1 MTSVFE
7 GDYMRW
13 FVSFVGMAAFLS
25 GPMAMPASAQ
35 STQPSLEDS
44 FRLGSGTGLLCQV
57 QSRLTDPALGTMFD
71 RAYSIVCRDAA
82 EPVGQIYA
90 LRNSGAPDPATRLT
104 QLRAPKVGCDS
115 AETATEL
122 ETIGNTHRLDCRL
135 NSAPVGYTVYRHL
148 RDDTVYIAEGLAGYD
163 SALRLGLRTI
173 VTDQILPG
181 TLSIA
186 TTGMGDAAAF
196 ARVQAGTLDSD
207 QALAEGYRRN
217 NSGDY
222 AEAAEFFE
230 TLFRRNASETD
241 SEAAER
247 AGEYLIN
254 QALQQSNLGAFETA
268 DATYARALAIPSAS
282 PTQLRLRRNFRA
294 LHLLNQQ
301 RTDEALAIL
310 DQGLAALMTPATGGE
325 QARITEATSQQINS
339 GSEFARQ
346 LGGEESERLTVAE
359 RAIILDAQAQQLRGS
374 ILRMQGHEDR
384 ATAAL
389 GEALEAVETVRDG
402 RVRSTARLRAQA
414 LTELARIDETR
425 GDMGSAEARLRQA
438 LNLLDVQY
446 PLAVATS
453 AAKARL
459 AAFFAR
465 RGETGT
471 ALDLFAEVVSENS
484 GRATPRTSLENQL
497 LPYFELLLGQMEAN
511 PALVSDFF
519 LASETLV
526 RPGVANTQAVLARE
540 LSNGNDE
547 AARLFRQSVTLTRAI
562 EAARTELG
570 RLRAREQQD
579 QPTVARIAALR
590 SELEGLTAEQ
600 AATQA
605 ELGRYPRYQAVSTE
619 ALDIGDLQAS
629 LQPGEAY
636 LKLSEVAG
644 QVYAIFVT
652 NETALAYRAGID
664 ADTLDQRVTAL
675 RETISTI
682 EDGVRLTYPFN
693 VRLAHQLFV
702 DLIGPASARLAGI
715 EHLIFE
721 PDGAMLRLPANLLV
735 TDEAGVTA
743 YENRVAGGAADIFD
757 FSGVAWLGRERAIS
771 TALSARGFRDVRN
784 LPSSSASRQ
793 YLGLG
798 ENAPPRARMRPASL
812 DRGQS
817 DPRCGWP
824 LSFWNAPISAREL
837 RTALRL
843 VGDEGSA
850 IVTGGDFTDIAISE
864 RPDLNDYRIVHFA
877 THGLVTQARPDCP
890 PLPALLTSFGDSGSS
905 DGLLEFGEI
914 FDLKLDADLVILSA
928 CDTASA
934 AGVAVSEA
942 AGVTGGTSALDG
954 LVRAFVGAGSRTVV
968 ASHWP
973 APDDFAATE
982 RLITGLFEAGPNV
995 ALGAS
1000 MRSAQ
1005 QQLMD
1010 DPDTSHPYYWAGF
1023 AIIGD
1028 GTRPLVRAN

>member
-7 GDYMRW
+7 GTYMRW
-13 FVSFVGMAAFLS
+13 FGGFAGMAGLFAAMM
-25 GPMAMPASAQ
+25 PMQASAQ
-35 STQPSLEDS
+35 GLQPSIEDS
-44 FRLGSGTGLLCQV
+44 FRLGSGSGLLCRV
-57 QSRLTDPALGTMFD
+57 QSRLTDPALATMFD

-82 EPVGQIYA
+82 EPIGQIYA
-90 LRNSGAPDPATRLT
+90 LRTNATPDPVARLA
-104 QLRAPKVGCDS
+104 QLRASDVGCGS
-115 AETATEL
+115 TATSTDL
-122 ETIGNTHRLDCRL
+122 ETIGNTHRLDCTL
-135 NSAPVGYTVYRHL
+135 NAAPVGYTVYRHHG
-148 RDDTVYIAEGLAGYD
+148 DDTVYVAEGLAGYD

-181 TLSIA
+181 ALSIA

-230 TLFRRNASETD
+230 TLFRRNAGEND
-241 SEAAER
+241 PQAAER
-247 AGEYLIN
+247 NGEYLIN

-282 PTQLRLRRNFRA
+282 PTQLRLRRNFQA

-310 DQGLAALMTPATGGE
+310 DKGLAALMTRGTEAE
-325 QARITEATSQQINS
+325 QASITEATSQQINS

-359 RAIILDAQAQQLRGS
+359 RAVILDAQARQLRGS
-374 ILRMQGHEDR
+374 IMRIQGNND
-384 ATAAL
+384 AAVSAL
-389 GEALEAVETVRDG
+389 TGALETVETVRDG

-414 LTELARIDETR
+414 LTELAGIDETR
-425 GDMGSAEARLRQA
+425 GNTGSAEARLRQA
-438 LNLLDVQY
+438 LTLLEVQY
-446 PLAVATS
+446 PLAIATS

-465 RGETGT
+465 QGETDT
-471 ALDLFAEVVSENS
+471 ALSLFAEVVSENS

-497 LPYFELLLGQMEAN
+497 LPYFELLLSQMDTN
-511 PALVSDFF
+511 PELVSDFF

-562 EAARTELG
+562 EGARIELG
-570 RLRAREQQD
+570 RLRALEQQD
-579 QPTVARIAALR
+579 DLSNARIIALEA
-590 SELEGLTAEQ
+590 ELDELTAEQ

-605 ELGRYPRYQAVSTE
+605 ELGRFPRYQAVSTE
-619 ALDIGDLQAS
+619 ALNIADLQTA

-636 LKLSEVAG
+636 LKLNEVAG
-644 QVYAIFVT
+644 QIYAVFVT
-652 NETALAYRAGID
+652 NDTALAYRAAID
-664 ADTLDQRVTAL
+664 AAMLDQRVTAL

-682 EDGVRLTYPFN
+682 ENGIRLTYPFD

-702 DLIGPASARLAGI
+702 ELIGPASTRLAGV

-721 PDGAMLRLPANLLV
+721 PDGAMLRLPVNLLV
-735 TDEAGVTA
+735 TEEVGVNA
-743 YENRVAGGAADIFD
+743 YEQRAAIVDSDIFD

-784 LPSSSASRQ
+784 LPPSSASRQ

-798 ENAPPRARMRPASL
+798 ENARPTARVRPASL
-812 DRGQS
+812 ERGQI

-824 LSFWNAPISAREL
+824 TSFWNAPISAREL

-843 VGDEGSA
+843 VGDDGSA
-850 IVTGGDFTDIAISE
+850 IVTGRNFTDSAIIE
-864 RPDLNDYRIVHFA
+864 RTDLNDFRILHFA
-877 THGLVTQARPDCP
+877 THGLVTQARPGCP
-890 PLPALLTSFGDSGSS
+890 PLPALLTSFGNGDAS

-914 FDLKLDADLVILSA
+914 FDLNLDADLVILSA
-928 CDTASA
+928 CDTASS
-934 AGVAVSEA
+934 AGIAVSEA
-942 AGVTGGTSALDG
+942 AGLSGGTSALDG
-954 LVRAFVGAGSRTVV
+954 LVRAFVGAGSRTVI

-995 ALGAS
+995 TLGAA
-1000 MRSAQ
+1000 MQSAQ
-1005 QQLMD
+1005 QELMN
-1010 DPDTSHPYYWAGF
+1010 DPATSHPYYWSGF
-1023 AIIGD
+1023 SIIGD
-1028 GTRPLVRAN
+1028 AMQALVRAD

>member
-1 MTSVFE
+1 
-7 GDYMRW
+7 MRW
-13 FVSFVGMAAFLS
+13 FAGFTGIAVLFATMIAG
-25 GPMAMPASAQ
+25 PASAQ
-35 STQPSLEDS
+35 SLRPSLEDS
-44 FRLGSGTGLLCQV
+44 FRLGSGTGLLCRV
-57 QSRLTDPALGTMFD
+57 QSSLTDPALATMFD

-82 EPVGQIYA
+82 EAVGRIYA
-90 LRNSGAPDPATRLT
+90 LRANAMPEPAARLA
-104 QLRAPKVGCDS
+104 QLRAANAGCG
-115 AETATEL
+115 ATETAVDL
-122 ETIGNTHRLDCRL
+122 ETIGNARRLDCTL
-135 NSAPVGYTVYRHL
+135 NAAPVSYTVYQHQS
-148 RDDTVYIAEGLAGYD
+148 DGTVYVAEGLAGYD

-173 VTDQILPG
+173 VADQILPG

-230 TLFRRNASETD
+230 TLFRRNASEND
-241 SEAAER
+241 PDAAER

-282 PTQLRLRRNFRA
+282 PTQLRLRRNFQA

-310 DQGLAALMTPATGGE
+310 DEGLAALMTSGTGSD
-325 QARITEATSQQINS
+325 QAAITESTSQQINS

-359 RAIILDAQAQQLRGS
+359 RAIILDGQARQLRGS
-374 ILRMQGHEDR
+374 ILRMRGYNDL
-384 ATAAL
+384 AVVAL
-389 GEALEAVETVRDG
+389 NDALEAVESVRDG

-414 LTELARIDETR
+414 LTELADIDEMR
-425 GDMGSAEARLRQA
+425 GDTGSAEARLRRA
-438 LNLLDVQY
+438 LGLLEVQY
-446 PLAVATS
+446 PLAIATS

-459 AAFFAR
+459 AAFLAR
-465 RGETGT
+465 QGDTDT
-471 ALDLFAEVVSENS
+471 ALALFAEVVSENS

-497 LPYFELLLGQMEAN
+497 QPYFELLLGEMDTD
-511 PALVSDFF
+511 PALVGDFF

-562 EAARTELG
+562 ESARIEFG
-570 RLRAREQQD
+570 RLGALEERDSQANARM
-579 QPTVARIAALR
+579 AALG
-590 SELEGLTAEQ
+590 SEIDELTAQQ

-605 ELGRYPRYQAVSTE
+605 ELGRFPRYRAVSTE
-619 ALDIGDLQAS
+619 ALHIADLQET
-629 LQPGEAY
+629 LRPGEAY
-636 LKLSEVAG
+636 LKLSQVAG

-652 NETALAYRAGID
+652 TDTARAYRAGID
-664 ADTLDQRVTAL
+664 AETLDQRVTGL
-675 RETISTI
+675 RDTISTI
-682 EDGVRLTYPFN
+682 EDGVRLTYPFD
-693 VRLAHQLFV
+693 VRLAHQLFTE
-702 DLIGPASARLAGI
+702 LIGPAADRMAGVR
-715 EHLIFE
+715 HLIFE
-721 PDGAMLRLPANLLV
+721 PDGAMLRLPVNLLV
-735 TDEAGVTA
+735 TDETSVRA
-743 YENRVAGGAADIFD
+743 YEQRTQAAGGDIFD

-784 LPSSSASRQ
+784 LPQSNASRQ

-798 ENAPPRARMRPASL
+798 ENARPMARMRPASY
-812 DRGQS
+812 DRSQV
-817 DPRCGWP
+817 DARCGWP
-824 LSFWNAPISAREL
+824 ISFWNAPISAREL

-843 VGDEGSA
+843 VGNDGSQ
-850 IVTGGDFTDIAISE
+850 IVTGQDFTDSAINQ
-864 RPDLNDYRIVHFA
+864 RTDLDEYRILHFA

-890 PLPALLTSFGDSGSS
+890 PLPALLTSFSADDSS

-914 FDLKLDADLVILSA
+914 FDLNLDADLVILSA

-934 AGVAVSEA
+934 AGIAVSEA
-942 AGVTGGTSALDG
+942 AGVAGGTSALDG
-954 LVRAFVGAGSRTVV
+954 LVRAFVGAGSRTVI

-973 APDDFAATE
+973 APDDFRATE

-995 ALGAS
+995 ALGEA
-1000 MRSAQ
+1000 MQTAQ
-1005 QQLMD
+1005 HQLMN
-1010 DPDTSHPYYWAGF
+1010 DPTTSHPYYWSGF

-1028 GTRPLVRAN
+1028 ATKSLVRAN

>member
-1 MTSVFE
+1 
-7 GDYMRW
+7 MRW
-13 FVSFVGMAAFLS
+13 FVRFAGMTALFATLLPFQ
-25 GPMAMPASAQ
+25 ASAQ
-35 STQPSLEDS
+35 GLQPSLEDS

-57 QSRLTDPALGTMFD
+57 QSRLTDPALETMFD

-90 LRNSGAPDPATRLT
+90 LRANATSEPVARLA
-104 QLRAPKVGCDS
+104 QLRASTVGCDS
-115 AETATEL
+115 PETATDL
-122 ETIGNTHRLDCRL
+122 ETIGHTRRLDCML
-135 NSAPVGYTVYRHL
+135 NSAPVGYTVYRHQN
-148 RDDTVYIAEGLAGYD
+148 DGTVYVAEGLAGYD

-230 TLFRRNASETD
+230 TLFRRNAGENGP
-241 SEAAER
+241 EAAER

-282 PTQLRLRRNFRA
+282 PTQLRLRRNFQA

-310 DQGLAALMTPATGGE
+310 DEGLAALMTPTTGTE
-325 QARITEATSQQINS
+325 QAAITEATSQQINS

-359 RAIILDAQAQQLRGS
+359 RAVILDAQARQLRGS
-374 ILRMQGHEDR
+374 ILRMRGYDDI
-384 ATAAL
+384 AVAAL
-389 GEALEAVETVRDG
+389 TDSLEAVESVRDG

-414 LTELARIDETR
+414 LTELAGIDESR
-425 GDMGSAEARLRQA
+425 GDFGSAEARLRQA

-446 PLAVATS
+446 PLAIATS

-459 AAFFAR
+459 AAFLAR
-465 RGETGT
+465 RGETDT
-471 ALDLFAEVVSENS
+471 ALALFAEVVSENS

-497 LPYFELLLGQMEAN
+497 LPYFELLLTEMETN
-511 PALVSDFF
+511 PALISDFF

-540 LSNGNDE
+540 LSSGNDE

-562 EAARTELG
+562 EGTRTELG
-570 RLRAREQQD
+570 RMRAREVQD
-579 QPTVARIAALR
+579 ELSGARIAALQAEL
-590 SELEGLTAEQ
+590 SELTGEQ

-605 ELGRYPRYQAVSTE
+605 ALGRYPRYQAVSTE
-619 ALDIGDLQAS
+619 ALDIADLQAT

-636 LKLSEVAG
+636 LKLNEVAG

-664 ADTLDQRVTAL
+664 AETLDQRVTAL

-682 EDGVRLTYPFN
+682 ENGVRLTYPFN

-702 DLIGPASARLAGI
+702 DLIGPASAGLAGV

-735 TDEAGVTA
+735 TEEAGVTA
-743 YENRVAGGAADIFD
+743 YEQRTAVDGADIFD

-784 LPSSSASRQ
+784 LPPSSASRQ

-798 ENAPPRARMRPASL
+798 ENARPGARIRPASFE
-812 DRGQS
+812 RGQI

-824 LSFWNAPISAREL
+824 PSFWNAPISAREL

-843 VGDEGSA
+843 VGDDGST
-850 IVTGGDFTDIAISE
+850 IVTGRDFTDSAITE
-864 RPDLNDYRIVHFA
+864 QNDLDDYRILHFA
-877 THGLVTQARPDCP
+877 THGLVTQARSGCP
-890 PLPALLTSFGDSGSS
+890 PLPALLTSFGDSDAS

-934 AGVAVSEA
+934 AGVAASEA

-954 LVRAFVGAGSRTVV
+954 LVRAFVGAGSRTVI

-973 APDDFAATE
+973 APDDFGATE
-982 RLITGLFEAGPNV
+982 RLITGLFEAGPDV

-1000 MRSAQ
+1000 MQSAQ
-1005 QQLMD
+1005 QQLMN
-1010 DPDTSHPYYWAGF
+1010 DPETSHPYYWAGF

-1028 GTRPLVRAN
+1028 AKQTLVRAN

>member
-1 MTSVFE
+1 MC
-7 GDYMRW
+7 R
-13 FVSFVGMAAFLS
+13 
-25 GPMAMPASAQ
+25 
-35 STQPSLEDS
+35 
-44 FRLGSGTGLLCQV
+44 V
-57 QSRLTDPALGTMFD
+57 QSRLTDPALATMFD

-90 LRNSGAPDPATRLT
+90 LRANATPEPAARLA
-104 QLRAPKVGCDS
+104 QLRVSKAGCGS
-115 AETATEL
+115 TETSVDL
-122 ETIGNTHRLDCRL
+122 ETIGTTRRLDCTL
-135 NSAPVGYTVYRHL
+135 NAAPVGYTVYRHQ
-148 RDDTVYIAEGLAGYD
+148 DNDTVYVAEGLAGYD
-163 SALRLGLRTI
+163 SALQLGLRTI

-186 TTGMGDAAAF
+186 TTGMGDVAAF

-230 TLFRRNASETD
+230 TLFRRNASEIGP
-241 SEAAER
+241 EAAER

-282 PTQLRLRRNFRA
+282 PTQLRLRRNFQA

-301 RTDEALAIL
+301 RTEEALAIL
-310 DQGLAALMTPATGGE
+310 DEGLTAQMTPTTGDG
-325 QARITEATSQQINS
+325 QASINESTSQQINS

-359 RAIILDAQAQQLRGS
+359 RAIILDAQARQLRGS
-374 ILRMQGHEDR
+374 ILRMQGHND
-384 ATAAL
+384 AAIS
-389 GEALEAVETVRDG
+389 ALTDALRSVESVRDG

-414 LTELARIDETR
+414 LTELAEIDETR
-425 GDMGSAEARLRQA
+425 GNTGSAEARLRQA
-438 LNLLDVQY
+438 LGLLEVQY
-446 PLAVATS
+446 PLAIATS

-459 AAFFAR
+459 AAFLAR
-465 RGETGT
+465 QGETNT
-471 ALDLFAEVVSENS
+471 ALRLFGEVVAENS

-497 LPYFELLLGQMEAN
+497 LPYFELLLSEMETN
-511 PALVSDFF
+511 PALISDFF

-562 EAARTELG
+562 ESARTELG
-570 RLRAREQQD
+570 RLRALEEQD
-579 QPTVARIAALR
+579 EISNARIATLDT
-590 SELEGLTAEQ
+590 ELDQLTTEQ

-605 ELGRYPRYQAVSTE
+605 ELGQFSRYQAVSTQ
-619 ALDIGDLQAS
+619 ALGIEELRAA

-636 LKLSEVAG
+636 FKLNEVAG
-644 QVYAIFVT
+644 QIFAIFVT
-652 NETALAYRAGID
+652 PESSSAYRAGID
-664 ADTLDQRVTAL
+664 AETLDQRVMAL
-675 RETISTI
+675 RESISTI
-682 EDGVRLTYPFN
+682 ENGVRLTYPFN
-693 VRLAHQLFV
+693 VRLAHQLFSE
-702 DLIGPASARLAGI
+702 LIGPESARLAGV

-735 TDEAGVTA
+735 TEEAGVNA
-743 YENRVAGGAADIFD
+743 YEQRVASAGGDIFD
-757 FSGVAWLGRERAIS
+757 FTGVSWLGRDRAIS

-784 LPSSSASRQ
+784 LPPSSASRQ
-793 YLGLG
+793 YLGMG
-798 ENAPPRARMRPASL
+798 ENARPMARMRRASL
-812 DRGQS
+812 QRGQI

-824 LSFWNAPISAREL
+824 ASFWNAPISAREL

-843 VGDEGSA
+843 VGGDGSD
-850 IVTGGDFTDIAISE
+850 IVTGQNFTDSAIME
-864 RPDLNDYRIVHFA
+864 RTDLSDFRILHFA

-890 PLPALLTSFGDSGSS
+890 PLPALLTSFGDSEDS

-914 FDLKLDADLVILSA
+914 FDLKLNADVVILSA
-928 CDTASA
+928 CDTASS
-934 AGVAVSEA
+934 AGIAVSEA
-942 AGVTGGTSALDG
+942 AGLSGGTSALDG
-954 LVRAFVGAGSRTVV
+954 LVRAFVGAGSRTVI

-973 APDDFAATE
+973 APDDFSATE
-982 RLITGLFEAGPNV
+982 RLITGLFEGGPNV
-995 ALGAS
+995 ALGDA
-1000 MRSAQ
+1000 MKAAQ
-1005 QQLMD
+1005 HQLMD
-1010 DPDTSHPYYWAGF
+1010 DPETSHPYYWAGF

-1028 GTRPLVRAN
+1028 AETPLVRAN